1 MKFTLSWLR
10 DYLETEASVSE
21 IADTLTNIGLE
32 VEQVVDRAA
41 ELAPFIVVEVQE
53 VRPHPNAD
61 RLRLCKVETGNGTLE
76 VVCGAP
82 NAKAGMKA
90 VLARAGAVIPASG
103 EALKKSKIRGVESEG
118 MLCSAV
124 ELKTGEDEDGIIEL
138 PAAAPVGKPFAAVL
152 GLDDPVFDVAVTPNR
167 GDCLGVR
174 GIAREL
180 AAAGLGTLRAREP
193 KTVAGEFACPIAV
206 RFSFPEDAVP
216 MPCEMFGGRMIKGVA
231 NGPSPR
237 WMQNRLTAIG
247 LRPISALVD
256 VTNYLSF
263 DLGRPFHVFDAD
275 KLKGDLT
282 VRLAQPGERL
292 LALNGREYELDAGM
306 TVIADRDGVLSLGG
320 IVGGESTGCTETT
333 ANVFLECALF
343 EPVRTAATGRAL
355 AIESEARYRFERGVD
370 PASVRPGIEEATQLI
385 LELCG
390 GKASNIVVTGREP
403 DWRRYIELRP
413 SRVHQL
419 GGLDLPESRTKSL
432 LESLGCTVTMTD
444 GDFQVA
450 VPSWRRDLEG
460 EADLVE
466 EVLRLCG
473 LDAIP
478 AVSLP
483 RESALP
489 KPALNPAQRRAR
501 TVRRT
506 LAGRGMVEAVT
517 WSFVADAE
525 ARLFEGGS
533 PRLRLVNPISADL
546 DMMRPSALP
555 NLVAAARKNAA
566 RGFIDAALFEV
577 GPVFGDELPGNQA
590 LVAAGIRAGN
600 SGPRNWARQPRSVD
614 IFDAKADLYAALGA
628 ANLPVAALR
637 VVREAPSFYHPG
649 RSGTIKL
656 PDETAVARFGELHPK
671 ILAAFDVSGPL
682 VAFEI
687 FLDSIPEPK
696 KKRAPSLFRAS
707 QYQAVERDF
716 AFVVDAEVT
725 SEAVLKAAAGAEREL
740 ITAIS
745 VFDMY
750 AGKGIAAGKKSLAIS
765 VRLEPADRT
774 LTDEEIEA
782 VTKKIIAAV
791 EKATGGTLRT

>member
-1 MKFTLSWLR
+1 MKFTLSWLC
-10 DYLETEASVSE
+10 DYLETETSVAE
-21 IADTLTNIGLE
+21 IAEQLTMIGIE

-41 ELAPFIVVEVQE
+41 ELAPFTVAHVLEVK
-53 VRPHPNAD
+53 PHPNAD
-61 RLRLCKVETGNGTLE
+61 RLRLCTVDTGSGTLE

-90 VLARAGAVIPASG
+90 VLARIGAVIPASG
-103 EALKKSKIRGVESEG
+103 QALKKSKIRGVESEG
-118 MLCSAV
+118 MLCSAA
-124 ELKTGEDEDGIIEL
+124 ELMTGEDEEVIIEL
-138 PAAAPVGKPFAAVL
+138 PADAPVGRPFAGVL

-167 GDCLGVR
+167 GDCLGVI

-180 AAAGLGTLRAREP
+180 AAAGLGASRAREI
-193 KTVAGEFACPIAV
+193 KTVPGEFSCPITV
-206 RFSFPEDAVP
+206 RFSFPEEAVP
-216 MPCEMFGGRMIKGVA
+216 VPCEMFGGRMIAGLK

-237 WMQNRLTAIG
+237 WMQNRLRAIG

-256 VTNYLSF
+256 VTNYLAF

-282 VRLAQPGERL
+282 VRLAQPGEHLR
-292 LALNGREYELDAGM
+292 ALNGREYELDAGM
-306 TVIADRDGVLSLGG
+306 TVVADRDGVLSIAG
-320 IVGGESTGCTETT
+320 IVGGEPSGCTDATV
-333 ANVFLECALF
+333 NLFLECALF
-343 EPVRTAATGRAL
+343 DPVRTAATGRAL
-355 AIESEARYRFERGVD
+355 GIESEARYRFERGVD
-370 PASVRPGIEEATQLI
+370 PASVKPSIEAATQMI

-403 DWRRYIELRP
+403 DWRRFIELRP
-413 SRVHQL
+413 SRIHQL
-419 GGLDLPESRTKSL
+419 GGLDLPETRAKRL
-432 LESLGCTVTMTD
+432 LEGLGCTVNLTD
-444 GDFQVA
+444 GVFHVA
-450 VPSWRRDLEG
+450 VPSWRRDLED

-466 EVLRLCG
+466 EVLRLSG

-478 AVSLP
+478 PVSLP

-489 KPALNPAQRRAR
+489 RPALNPAQRRAR
-501 TVRRT
+501 IIRRT

-517 WSFVADAE
+517 WSFVADKD

-533 PRLRLVNPISADL
+533 PRLRLVNPISAEL

-577 GPVFGDELPGNQA
+577 GPVFGDDMPGGQA

-600 SGPRNWARQPRSVD
+600 SGPRNWARHPRSVD
-614 IFDAKADLYAALGA
+614 IFDVKADLNAALSA
-628 ANLPVAALR
+628 ASLPIAALQ

-649 RSGTIKL
+649 RSGTFTL
-656 PDETAVARFGELHPK
+656 PDKTAVARFGELHPK
-671 ILAAFDVSGPL
+671 ILAAFEVSGPL

-696 KKRAPSLFRAS
+696 KKRSPAPFRPS
-707 QYQAVERDF
+707 PFQAVERDF
-716 AFVVDAEVT
+716 AFVVDAGVT
-725 SEAVLKAAAGAEREL
+725 SEALLKAAASADREL
-740 ITAIS
+740 ITAVS
-745 VFDMY
+745 VFDVY
-750 AGKGIAAGKKSLAIS
+750 AGKGIAAGKKSLAIA
-765 VRLEPADRT
+765 VRLEPANRT

-782 VTKKIIAAV
+782 VTKKIVAVV
-791 EKATGGTLRT
+791 EKATGGTLRA

>member
-10 DYLETEASVSE
+10 DYLETEAAVPE
-21 IADTLTNIGLE
+21 IADTLTMIGLE

-41 ELAPFIVVEVQE
+41 ELAPFTVAYVREVK
-53 VRPHPNAD
+53 PHPNAD
-61 RLRLCKVETGNGTLE
+61 RLRLCKVDTGNGTLE

-82 NAKAGMKA
+82 NAKVGMKA

-118 MLCSAV
+118 MLCSTA
-124 ELKTGEDEDGIIEL
+124 ELMTGVDEEGIIEL
-138 PAAAPVGKPFAAVL
+138 PEDAPVGQPFAAVL
-152 GLDDPVFDVAVTPNR
+152 GLDDPMFDVAVTPNR

-180 AAAGLGTLRAREP
+180 AAAGLGVLRAQEQKAVP
-193 KTVAGEFACPIAV
+193 GEFACPVNV
-206 RFSFPEDAVP
+206 RFSFPDDAAP
-216 MPCEMFGGRMIKGVA
+216 LPCEMFGGRVIRGVKNRA
-231 NGPSPR
+231 SPR
-237 WMQNRLTAIG
+237 WLQNRLRAIG

-256 VTNYLSF
+256 VTNYLTF

-275 KLKGDLT
+275 KLRGDLT

-292 LALNGREYELDAGM
+292 HALNSREYELEAGM
-306 TVIADRDGVLSLGG
+306 TVIADRDGVLSIAG
-320 IVGGESTGCTETT
+320 VMGGEPSACTDTT
-333 ANVFLECALF
+333 VNLFLECALF
-343 EPVRTAATGRAL
+343 DPVRTAETGRAL
-355 AIESEARYRFERGVD
+355 GIESESRYRFERGVD
-370 PASVRPGIEEATQLI
+370 PASVRPGIEAATQMI

-403 DWRRYIELRP
+403 DWQRCIELRP
-413 SRVHQL
+413 SRIHQL
-419 GGLDLPESRTKSL
+419 GGLDLPENRAKNL
-432 LESLGCTVTMTD
+432 LEGLGCTVNLAD
-444 GDFQVA
+444 GVFQVA

-460 EADLVE
+460 EADLIE
-466 EVLRLCG
+466 EVLRLAG

-478 AVSLP
+478 PVSLP
-483 RESALP
+483 RETALP

-501 TVRRT
+501 LVRRT

-517 WSFVADAE
+517 WSFVADAD
-525 ARLFEGGS
+525 ARLFDGGS

-546 DMMRPSALP
+546 DMMRPTALP

-566 RGFIDAALFEV
+566 RGFIDAALFEI
-577 GPVFGDELPGNQA
+577 GPVFGEDIAGGQA

-628 ANLPVAALR
+628 ANLPVAALQ
-637 VVREAPSFYHPG
+637 VVRGAPSFYHPG
-649 RSGTIKL
+649 RSGTIRL
-656 PDETAVARFGELHPK
+656 PDKTAVARFGELHPK
-671 ILAAFDVSGPL
+671 ILAAFDVAGPL

-696 KKRAPSLFRAS
+696 KKRTPSLFHPS

-716 AFVVDAEVT
+716 AFVVESDVT

-740 ITAIS
+740 ITAVS
-745 VFDMY
+745 VFDVY
-750 AGKGIAAGKKSLAIS
+750 AGKGVAAGKKSLAIS

-782 VTKKIIAAV
+782 VTKRIVAAV